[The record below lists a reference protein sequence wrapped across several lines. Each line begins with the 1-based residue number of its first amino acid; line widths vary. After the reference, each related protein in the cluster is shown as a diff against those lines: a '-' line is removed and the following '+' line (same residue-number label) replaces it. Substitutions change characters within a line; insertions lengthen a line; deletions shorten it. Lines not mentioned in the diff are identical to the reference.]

1 MHTDLWPTVVVQG
14 HLVSHGICR
23 GYDPWVFNGESSF
36 AKTSTEIPDSRVQ
49 ENLIEYVDL
58 HDMLHDM
65 FLIHDMTSGPME
77 EVPSV
82 QQPTEG
88 PREGPNEDAF

>member
-1 MHTDLWPTVVVQG
+1 MTLG
-14 HLVSHGICR
+14 FLK
-23 GYDPWVFNGESSF
+23 SSF

-88 PREGPNEDAF
+88 PKEGPNEDAF